1 LYKALPEIRES
12 EEELK
17 GLLMKE
23 KDYRAKQRL
32 QALYLL
38 RTSQAKTRLEVCR
51 MLGVNRDTVGRWLS
65 SYDRGGISK
74 LLDIHHPSGRQS
86 SLPQEYKE
94 QLKDRLSIA
103 QGVSSY
109 KELWM
114 ELRERYGIRIT
125 YQALHHYVRYKLKA
139 KLKVP
144 RKSHIKKPR
153 FGE

>member
-1 LYKALPEIRES
+1 MYKALPEIRES

-65 SYDRGGISK
+65 SYDRGGVGK
-74 LLDIHHPSGRQS
+74 LVDIHHPIGRQS
-86 SLPQEYKE
+86 SLPPEYKE
-94 QLKDRLSIA
+94 ELKDRLSTP

-109 KELWM
+109 KELWV
-114 ELRERYGIRIT
+114 ELRERYGIKIT
-125 YQALHHYVRYKLKA
+125 YQALHHYLRYKLKA
-139 KLKVP
+139 KLKVA
-144 RKSHIKKPR
+144 RKSHIKKSR

>member
-1 LYKALPEIRES
+1 MIEELYKALPEIRET
-12 EEELK
+12 EKELK
-17 GLLMKE
+17 DLLNKE
-23 KDYRAKQRL
+23 KDYRIKQRL
-32 QALYLL
+32 QTLYLL
-38 RTSQAKTRLEVCR
+38 RTSQAKTRLEVSR
-51 MLGVNRDTVGRWLS
+51 MLGVNRDTVGRWLC
-65 SYDRGGISK
+65 SYDKGGVSS

-94 QLKDRLSIA
+94 ELKDRLSTP

-114 ELRERYGIRIT
+114 ELTERYGIKIT

-144 RKSHIKKPR
+144 RKSHIKKP
-153 FGE
+153 

>member
-1 LYKALPEIRES
+1 MYKALPEIRES

-17 GLLMKE
+17 ELLVKE
-23 KDYRAKQRL
+23 KDYRTKQRL

-38 RTSQAKTRLEVCR
+38 RTSQAKTRLEVSR

-65 SYDRGGISK
+65 NYNKGGVSK
-74 LLDIHHPSGRQS
+74 LLDIHHTSGRQS

-94 QLKDRLSIA
+94 ELKERLSTP

-114 ELRERYGIRIT
+114 ELRERYGIRTT

-144 RKSHIKKPR
+144 RKSHIKKP
-153 FGE
+153 